1 MKPNAILLL
10 GLLVATA
17 LLARPAPAEAQPEP
31 LGLDRA
37 VALLESAGGPDDY
50 PNANSVVVLDETY
63 VDFDETGAYQE
74 YSHSLVKILTDEGLE
89 KHGDESIVYHRRYG
103 TIEVVAARVI
113 KADGT
118 EVIVGDDLI
127 TEGTP
132 PQIAAMDIY
141 ESDFREKVI
150 VFPSLEV
157 GDATELLIRIDYEPL
172 IEEGWNGMYFLQYT
186 SPMLTATLTIE
197 GPAGMPLKHVV
208 KNGEPEFTERVEGDR
223 RFYTWTA
230 RNTEQ
235 IEPEPA
241 MPSPAQFAT
250 RVIASTMHT
259 WEELSRYLWE
269 MSDDKCVAE
278 DSVKDLVDEITE
290 GLTTTE
296 DKMRA
301 IHYWIAK
308 NVRYLGI
315 AMDRG
320 AFLEPHFAAYT
331 LEKEYGVC
339 RDKAVLMVTMFE
351 EIGVP
356 AWVVALNPS
365 RRTDTEVPTLFFEH
379 GIVAV
384 KGDDGDY
391 RYIDPTMETS
401 REIYTKYTGGRWVL
415 LLTEEGSDIRQVPPV
430 PSSENAGEIVDAAR
444 LDDDG
449 GITGSVTITGQG
461 MYEEILRTIA
471 KSAKEEQLR
480 MMWEEAVQ
488 SLYAGAEMT
497 HFEMTDYEDLY
508 EPLTVSVSY
517 KIGDYA
523 LDADPYVLFRVPAAT
538 GHFDFLSEIM
548 LERLTGLATR
558 RYPVAL
564 GTSLGLAEESDV
576 VIPSG
581 YAVESLPD
589 NVTFQ
594 EGPITMAIAYEFVP
608 PAETGGNPVVRYR
621 RAFGMESFEI
631 SPEGYASL
639 KEAIRL
645 ASRSTRGEVILKREE
660 G

>member
-1 MKPNAILLL
+1 MRPNVIPLL
-10 GLLVATA
+10 GLLAAAV
-17 LLARPAPAEAQPEP
+17 LLALPAPAWAQPEP

-63 VDFDETGAYQE
+63 VDFDGTGAYQE
-74 YSHSLVKILTDEGLE
+74 YTHSLVKILTDEGLNQ
-89 KHGDESIVYHRRYG
+89 HSDESIIYHRRYG
-103 TIEVVAARVI
+103 TIDVVAARVI

-118 EVIVGDDLI
+118 EFVVDEDLI

-132 PQIAAMDIY
+132 PQISAMDIY

-150 VFPSLEV
+150 VFPGLEV

-172 IEEGWNGMYFLQYT
+172 IEEGWNGIYFLQYT
-186 SPMLTATLTIE
+186 SPMVEATLTIE
-197 GPAGMPLKHVV
+197 GPADLPLKHVV
-208 KNGEPEFTERVEGDR
+208 KNGDPEFNERVDGDR

-230 RNTEQ
+230 RNTQ
-235 IEPEPA
+235 HIEPEPA

-250 RVIASTMHT
+250 RVVASTMHT

-269 MSDDKCVAE
+269 LSDEKCVAE
-278 DSVKDLVDEITE
+278 DSVKDLVEEITE
-290 GLTTTE
+290 GLETTE

-331 LEKEYGVC
+331 LEKQYGVC

-384 KGDDGDY
+384 MGDDGDY

-401 REIYTKYTGGRWVL
+401 REVYAKYTGGRWVL
-415 LLTEEGSDIRQVPPV
+415 VLTEEGTDIRQAAQVA
-430 PSSENAGEIVDAAR
+430 SSENAGEIVDAAR
-444 LDDDG
+444 LADDG
-449 GITGSVTITGQG
+449 SIAGNVTITGRG

-488 SLYAGAEMT
+488 GLYAGAEMT

-508 EPLTVSVSY
+508 EPLTVSVGY
-517 KIGDYA
+517 EIDDYV

-538 GHFDFLSEIM
+538 GQFDFLSEIM
-548 LERLTGLATR
+548 LERLTGLESR
-558 RYPVAL
+558 KYPLAL
-564 GTSLGLAEESDV
+564 GTSLGLAEESEI
-576 VIPSG
+576 VIPGG

-589 NVTFQ
+589 NVAFK
-594 EGPITMAIAYEFVP
+594 EGTITMTITYEFVP
-608 PAETGGNPVVRYR
+608 PAESGGSAVVRYR
-621 RAFGMESFEI
+621 REFGMESFEI
-631 SPEGYASL
+631 TPEDYVHL

-645 ASRSTRGEVILKREE
+645 VSRSTRGEVILKREE